1 MIALAS
7 LGFGSADT
15 GGSDALPAAAHW
27 LQALLL
33 GSIASVIAIIAI
45 AVVGLMML
53 SGRMDIRRGITVVLG
68 CFLLFGAP
76 VIAAALRG
84 VVSGNAAQ
92 PMPYTAA
99 PVSIAP
105 SPAMPAPSRAPAPY
119 DPYAGAS
126 VRSGN

>member
-1 MIALAS
+1 MIAN

-15 GGSDALPAAAHW
+15 GGGDALPMAAHW

-33 GSIASVIAIIAI
+33 GTIASIIAIVAI

-53 SGRMDIRRGITVVLG
+53 NGRIDIRRGITVVLG

-76 VIAAALRG
+76 VIAAGLLGAI
-84 VVSGNAAQ
+84 SENAAQ
-92 PMPYTAA
+92 PTPYTAE
-99 PVSIAP
+99 PGSTNP
-105 SPAMPAPSRAPAPY
+105 SPRMPGPSRTPAPY

-126 VRSGN
+126 MPSGN